1 MSVGLVGRL
10 ALARLLASLLYGV
23 SATDPLT
30 FVSAALLILGV
41 VWLACY
47 IPRGGLKG
55 ITDARIFRKGQVL
68 LEV

>member
-1 MSVGLVGRL
+1 
-10 ALARLLASLLYGV
+10 V

-30 FVSAALLILGV
+30 FVFAALLTLCV
-41 VWLACY
+41 VWPACC

-55 ITDARIFRKGQVL
+55 ITDARIFRRGQVP